1 MLLEKLDREFDSS
14 ITVVHMVLDNFEMHK
29 GKLVRAWLAPHPRF
43 QFHPPVH
50 CSWMNQ
56 VEPWFSI
63 LQRKRFGIVDFA
75 DKKHL
80 AERLE
85 AFVREWNRHAHS
97 FHPRNGSSRFRVSRE
112 VAHTVRDE
120 RRESAGGDSP
130 GR

>member
-1 MLLEKLDREFDSS
+1 
-14 ITVVHMVLDNFEMHK
+14 MVLDNLEMHK

-43 QFHPPVH
+43 QFPHPPVH

-75 DKKHL
+75 DKEHL
-80 AERLE
+80 AERLD

-97 FHPRNGSSRFRVSRE
+97 FRWSRKSFDKALAE
-112 VAHTVRDE
+112 CEKNLA
-120 RRESAGGDSP
+120 AAA
-130 GR
+130 